1 MGGGLGRSGG
11 GSDDCVKVTGTG
23 YGSSVSLHPSA
34 ATMPGSCR
42 RCRESLLGLTSYSFV
57 CEMCLGSRKG
67 VGFLQSD
74 VIVPRGCIQLP
85 GN

>member
-42 RCRESLLGLTSYSFV
+42 RCRESLLG
-57 CEMCLGSRKG
+57 